1 MSQGVYAYPRFRPFG
16 LGNMLFP
23 WARCELFAKRH
34 NAAMIAPQWTKPKLG
49 PLLRR
54 ERDWRYYTGIF
65 DSRSYVHGPKRLAL
79 LALARKF
86 DEDHAQDALEESS
99 TTRPKVVV
107 FRMIGDM
114 FLPLLG
120 HRDFLRQRLLEILR
134 EPVRQRLESQ
144 PVDWGIAVHI
154 RRGDMRVL
162 KYGEAYP
169 KGICVATSLDWFIGA
184 VRAVRRIA
192 GSDVPVRVFS
202 DGKAEELAPLLALP
216 NVSMSEHNPAIV
228 DIFLLSR
235 SPVVI
240 TTCGSTFSGWAC
252 YLGEP
257 VSLWYPDSLGTIF
270 PANARGALVTALD
283 GCVRDEDVESVRQAL
298 TQGEFSRVK

>member
-1 MSQGVYAYPRFRPFG
+1 MSQGLYAYPRFRPFG

-79 LALARKF
+79 LAIARKI
-86 DEDHAQDALEESS
+86 DEDDAQAALQATS

-107 FRMIGDM
+107 FRQIGDM
-114 FLPLLG
+114 FRPLQG

-144 PVDWGIAVHI
+144 PVDWAIAVHI

-162 KYGEAYP
+162 KHREAYP
-169 KGICVATSLDWFIGA
+169 KGIGVTASLDWFMGA
-184 VRAVRRIA
+184 VRAVRRIGACGATISRTTPSTKRAAWTLPSRCLAARSGRA
-192 GSDVPVRVFS
+192 GVR
-202 DGKAEELAPLLALP
+202 
-216 NVSMSEHNPAIV
+216 
-228 DIFLLSR
+228 R
-235 SPVVI
+235 
-240 TTCGSTFSGWAC
+240 GSFGVMADNQPYRFTSSA
-252 YLGEP
+252 
-257 VSLWYPDSLGTIF
+257 
-270 PANARGALVTALD
+270 
-283 GCVRDEDVESVRQAL
+283 
-298 TQGEFSRVK
+298 